1 MADPLKVF
9 TGLLDAIG
17 ETGAAVKPT
26 APAKVAKT
34 AAKGYF
40 DSLAKTGSDYFK
52 DILAKKQDV
61 PKPEPVPSSQTTIKI
76 NGQDA
81 SIEGLPNG
89 FYMVPYGNSGFSV
102 QKASDPG
109 KHYSVGKTQADALSN
124 FFSGHTQYA
133 PKPPD
138 IDDAFAQI
146 QKILDELDKPAAPK
160 PTVATKLDPELAAPK
175 APAAPKPTP
184 GVTWPSYDPVA
195 GTLPPTV
202 KPPTMHPDV
211 RPEPLRQWARQQGNY
226 VTEAFRGVTV
236 KPGGDFQGE
245 FKGSEMFSSV
255 SPKLADLYS
264 GYLSKHPGA
273 KPAPGSY
280 PEGAS
285 AVPLW
290 IDTSDYLHTDAQ
302 GAHWTAFN
310 PKAIQEAKAQGKK
323 GVVIDNVWDE
333 PNSTNSLEGPQKIF
347 VTFDKRTVKSKFA
360 ARFDPK
366 SPDISRSIAAVGIT
380 GAAGAVAMAP
390 GDAKA
395 GEIPGEPAGGQDYFA
410 DLMKKPAPTVGDRV
424 RPVFIRSADDPDA
437 IAPSTHSGAGR
448 VKDIPSDTAD
458 VFKES
463 VEQYKGGVK
472 AGSEAF
478 SKEEL
483 HAYTK
488 YLEEVDKWEAG
499 GMKGPR
505 PENPGTGPL
514 KAMKAMSDVAGGLF
528 SAATSPIMGAFR
540 SLVSKPVE
548 EKTGFKHEWTE
559 AVGSLAMP
567 VTGVFKYGKLTPQ
580 AGKVVSEV
588 GNFLNKIFNPEKIG
602 KGDRAET
609 LIRNALGVAARDTET
624 TKAAFDEYFKTV
636 NKLDDNDKVALIGYI
651 EGRTKGATISDPALQ
666 PVADA
671 IKTAV
676 DQRKTK
682 LQALPSTHQMA
693 FVEDYYTHQW
703 ENPQAA
709 QAFTKSWFAKQ
720 GTGKNLKKRSIPT
733 IADGMAAGLVPK
745 TLNPLETITDY
756 VTNMDRFIAHN
767 AIIDAGRA
775 VKDVKYYRNPQIAA
789 KLGLEKLEGRLA
801 MRRTPYGDMQAYAP
815 KDWARVYNNSIAKGW
830 HQWETAGQIYDK
842 LQTASN
848 SVTALELG
856 LSGYHLLTM
865 VNEGSIAS
873 VANAVSQAVSGVGA
887 LSRGELKAGAK
898 LLAGSAKSAATA
910 PFALGVKPYM
920 GHKAQQVYLGR
931 SAGSTQMRKTMD
943 LLEAGGGRAI
953 GRAHAADYK
962 FSAAN
967 SYFTSFKRGELAA
980 SLKQDFSKGMLRGFA
995 RQMGRTLQ
1003 SFAQP
1008 LFEVYI
1014 PKMKVGAF
1022 HENMSAWL
1030 QANPTASYPDQVA
1043 MAKKIWDSVDNRFG
1057 EVVQDNIFWNT
1068 MLKQT
1073 AQLGMRSY
1081 SWNLGTVREI
1091 GGGAKSALTKPKSLG
1106 LKGQSYDPKTGYIVA
1121 MPITVAVTNAI
1132 YQYAM
1137 TGKMPESVDDLVAPR
1152 TGGQVSGFGGRGQ
1165 VEERAQLPGYQK
1177 DVFGWYEDWYQE
1189 MLNKRSSLVATIGEL
1204 AANRDWKNDPIVNP
1218 EHSAPEWMKEYFEYA
1233 SKFLPISIKQ
1243 GMQGE
1248 KKGSALG
1255 LQSYLGIRPS
1265 GAQFTDPKGLASS
1278 RKYKG
1283 EQIDKKRRKAE
1294 SRKKQ
1299 VYGGPTD

>member
-17 ETGAAVKPT
+17 ESTDVAKAAVKPS
-26 APAKVAKT
+26 ASLKVAK
-34 AAKGYF
+34 AASKGYF
-40 DSLAKTGSDYFK
+40 SDLAKTGYDYFK
-52 DILAKKQDV
+52 DIVAKKQDV
-61 PKPEPVPSSQTTIKI
+61 PAANYDPNAPWNKGFPTKPDFGSAPTSETTVTINGHTTSAQGEDSAQKALDAIYEALGLPQPEAPPKPVPI
-76 NGQDA
+76 
-81 SIEGLPNG
+81 
-89 FYMVPYGNSGFSV
+89 
-102 QKASDPG
+102 
-109 KHYSVGKTQADALSN
+109 
-124 FFSGHTQYA
+124 
-133 PKPPD
+133 
-138 IDDAFAQI
+138 
-146 QKILDELDKPAAPK
+146 
-160 PTVATKLDPELAAPK
+160 PK
-175 APAAPKPTP
+175 AP
-184 GVTWPSYDPVA
+184 PVA
-195 GTLPPTV
+195 KPFNFADTAVKTAQQQQLKLPPTV
-202 KPPTMHPDV
+202 APPTMHPDV
-211 RPEPLRQWARQQGNY
+211 LPEAARQAARLKGNY
-226 VTEAFRGVTV
+226 VTEAFRGVKV
-236 KPGGDFQGE
+236 MPGGDFQGQ
-245 FKGSEMFSSV
+245 FKGGELYSSV
-255 SPKLADLYS
+255 STKLADLYS
-264 GYLSKHPGA
+264 GYLSKHPGPN
-273 KPAPGSY
+273 PAAGSY

-290 IDTSDYLHTDAQ
+290 IDTSDYLKVDAK
-302 GAHWTAFN
+302 GAKWTAFN
-310 PKAIQEAKAQGKK
+310 AKAIQEAKAAGKK

-333 PNSTNSLEGPQKIF
+333 PNSTHVLEGPQKIF
-347 VTFDKRTVKSKFA
+347 ITFPNGQSTVKSKFA

-366 SPDISRSIAAVGIT
+366 STDISRSIAAVGIT

-395 GEIPGEPAGGQDYFA
+395 GELPDDGAALPANSSPTEGEGYFA
-410 DLMKKPAPTVGDRV
+410 DLLKPDQKV
-424 RPVFIRSADDPDA
+424 RDPKDVSIFFRGEDDPNTL
-437 IAPSTHSGAGR
+437 APSTHSGLGR

-463 VEQYKGGVK
+463 VEQYKSGKQATG
-472 AGSEAF
+472 EAF
-478 SKEEL
+478 SKDEL
-483 HAYTK
+483 KAYSD
-488 YLEEVDKWEAG
+488 YQRAYEAWEAG
-499 GMKGPR
+499 GMKGEP
-505 PENPGTGPL
+505 PKNPGTGPL
-514 KAMKAMSDVAGGLF
+514 KALKGISDVTGGFL
-528 SAATSPIMGAFR
+528 SAVTSPIMGAFR

-567 VTGVFKYGKLTPQ
+567 VTGVFKYGKAAPAAKT
-580 AGKVVSEV
+580 VVSETAT
-588 GNFLNKIFNPEKIG
+588 FLNRIFNPEKIG
-602 KGDRAET
+602 KGERAET

-624 TKAAFDEYFKTV
+624 TKAAFNDYFKTV
-636 NKLDDNDKVALIGYI
+636 NQLDDNDKVALIGYI
-651 EGRTKGATISDPALQ
+651 EGRTKGATIKDPALQ

-709 QAFTKSWFAKQ
+709 QAFTKNWFAKQ

-775 VKDVKYYRNPQIAA
+775 VKDVKYYRNPQVAA
-789 KLGLEKLEGRLA
+789 KLGLVKLDGRLA

-842 LQTASN
+842 LQTTSN
-848 SVTALELG
+848 SITAMELG

-887 LSRGELKAGAK
+887 LTRGQMGEAAK
-898 LLAGSAKSAATA
+898 LLAGSAKSAVTA
-910 PFALGVKPYM
+910 PFALGVKPYL

-931 SAGSTQMRKTMD
+931 QTGSALMRKTMD
-943 LLEAGGGRAI
+943 LLEAGGGRAV
-953 GRAHAADYK
+953 GRTHAADYK

-967 SYFTSFKRGELAA
+967 SYFTAFKRGELLA
-980 SLKQDFSKGMLRGFA
+980 SLKQDFSGGMLRGFA

-1003 SFAQP
+1003 SVAQP
-1008 LFEVYI
+1008 LFDVYI

-1030 QANPTASYPDQVA
+1030 AANPTASYPDQVA
-1043 MAKKIWDSVDNRFG
+1043 MAKRIWDSVDNRFG
-1057 EVVQDNIFWNT
+1057 EVVQDNIFWHT

-1081 SWNLGTVREI
+1081 SWNLGTIREI
-1091 GGGAKSALTKPKSLG
+1091 GGGAKNLLTNPKGLG
-1106 LKGQSYDPKTGYIVA
+1106 LKGTSYDPKIGYVVA
-1121 MPITVAVTNAI
+1121 LPITTALTNAI

-1137 TGKMPESVDDLVAPR
+1137 TGKMPESVEDLVAPR
-1152 TGGQVSGFGGRGQ
+1152 TGGMVPGLGGRGQ
-1165 VEERAQLPGYQK
+1165 VEERAQLPSYMK

-1233 SKFLPISIKQ
+1233 SKFLPISVKQ
-1243 GMQGE
+1243 GAQGE
-1248 KKGSALG
+1248 KKGSKLG

-1265 GAQFTDPKGLASS
+1265 PAQFTDPKGLASI
-1278 RKYKG
+1278 RKYQG
-1283 EQIDKKRRKAE
+1283 EQIDKKRRKTEA
-1294 SRKKQ
+1294 RQKQ
-1299 VYGGPTD
+1299 IYGGPTD